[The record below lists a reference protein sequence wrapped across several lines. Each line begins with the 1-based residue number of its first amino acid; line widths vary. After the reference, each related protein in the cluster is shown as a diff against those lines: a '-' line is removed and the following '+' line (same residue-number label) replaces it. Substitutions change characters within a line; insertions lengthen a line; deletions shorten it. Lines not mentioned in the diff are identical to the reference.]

1 MTITNTSIGKVVSA
15 AVAAVVLS
23 TVVVGGT
30 VAPAQASTVTKIAG
44 QSNG

>member
-1 MTITNTSIGKVVSA
+1 MTNTSKSFGQIVTA
-15 AVAAVVLS
+15 AIAAIVLS

-30 VAPAQASTVTKIAG
+30 VAPAQAAAPQIAG